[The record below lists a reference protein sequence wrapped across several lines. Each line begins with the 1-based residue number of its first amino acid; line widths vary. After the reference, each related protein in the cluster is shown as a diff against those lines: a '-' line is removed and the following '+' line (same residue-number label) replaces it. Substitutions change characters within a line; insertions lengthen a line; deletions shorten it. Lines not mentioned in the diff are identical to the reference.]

1 MKKASILIMIVSV
14 LSKILGFLREAV
26 LAAFVGV
33 NPVSDAFVFSFNL
46 PHTIFSLIAAAF
58 VTGFIP
64 MYTRIENESE
74 DGPIKAN
81 RFLNNIL
88 NSMLVLCAILCLL
101 YLLFTDLFLVL
112 LLPNAS
118 VDQLLYLVPFTQVTI
133 FSIFFTCIVQ
143 LFTGFLHVKDSFV
156 VPALIGF
163 PMNFV
168 VITTLILSK
177 SLGTII
183 LPFGVLISFALQALL
198 ILGYARHKGYRF
210 KFVLDLKDK
219 HLLTMLMLALP
230 LIVGTASDVFANM
243 IMQGIVSGVSG
254 GITLLN
260 NSIKTG
266 GLVYGIFGTA
276 IITVVYPS
284 ISRSISLKKFDDVR
298 TEFGDALVSLL
309 LFILPS
315 TVGLVLLANP
325 VLEFIYLRGE
335 FTQANLN
342 ALIPTFICYAF
353 GLPFMSLRH
362 LIVRVFYG
370 YQDMKTPM
378 INSIII
384 LASQFVL
391 GMVLFNILGLP
402 GVTLAMTISY
412 AVGVTVMLFQLQS
425 KLKTFP
431 IKKYAIQI
439 AKLLV
444 ASLIM
449 GVVVYLGYELL
460 SSADLGKTLPL
471 MLSIVVGVIVYLSV
485 ILFSRIDT
493 VDEMINSIKA
503 KVKG

>member
-1 MKKASILIMIVSV
+1 MKKASILIMIISV

-46 PHTIFSLIAAAF
+46 PNTIFSLIAAAF

-64 MYTRIENESE
+64 MYTRIESETE
-74 DGPIKAN
+74 DGPVKAN

-88 NSMLVLCAILCLL
+88 NSMLVLCAILCVL
-101 YLLFTDLFLVL
+101 YLLFTDLFLSL

-118 VDQLLYLVPFTQVTI
+118 MEQLLYLVPFTQVTI
-133 FSIFFTCIVQ
+133 FSVFFTCIVQ
-143 LFTGFLHVKDSFV
+143 LFTGFLNVKDSFV

-168 VITTLILSK
+168 VITTLVLSK
-177 SLGTII
+177 SLGTSI
-183 LPFGVLISFALQALL
+183 LPFGVLISFILQAML

-210 KFVLDLKDK
+210 KFVLDLKDRY
-219 HLLTMLMLALP
+219 LITMLTLALP

-284 ISRSISLKKFDDVR
+284 ISRSISMKKFDEVR
-298 TEFGDALVSLL
+298 TEFGEALVSLL

-315 TVGLVLLANP
+315 TVGLVLLAEP

-342 ALIPTFICYAF
+342 ALVPTFICYAL
-353 GLPFMSLRH
+353 GLPFISLRQ
-362 LIVRVFYG
+362 LIVRLYYG

-378 INSIII
+378 INSIIT
-384 LASQFVL
+384 LSAQFVL
-391 GMVLFNILGLP
+391 GVVLFQIVGLP
-402 GVTLAMTISY
+402 GVTLAMTISQG
-412 AVGVTVMLFQLQS
+412 VGVTFMLVQLKGKLQS
-425 KLKTFP
+425 FP
-431 IKKYAIQI
+431 IKKYASQI
-439 AKLLV
+439 IKLLV
-444 ASLIM
+444 ASLVM
-449 GVVVYLGYELL
+449 GFVVYFGYQLV
-460 SSADLGKTLPL
+460 SSSDLGKTVSL
-471 MLSIVVGVIVYLSV
+471 MLSILAGVIVYLSV
-485 ILFSRIDT
+485 VLFIRIDT
-493 VDEMINSIKA
+493 VDDMINSLKE